1 MGANVNVTTHYPY
14 SEKYVYETTMEILN
28 LDEERVKDITTGNGF
43 IISAPKAI
51 KDDLKDDNGIFSTK
65 YGQTLQDRSPYGNR
79 YRCKCGYMMKRCVL
93 LLQKILRKLLPR
105 VKKLLMRNGR
115 IVP

>member
-51 KDDLKDDNGIFSTK
+51 KDDLKDDNEELIEK
-65 YGQTLQDRSPYGNR
+65 IDNNR
-79 YRCKCGYMMKRCVL
+79 IRAITFVGFDTVPQGFYRKH
-93 LLQKILRKLLPR
+93 KILYAYYMEPIEGTDGFWIENIKS
-105 VKKLLMRNGR
+105 N
-115 IVP
+115 